1 MGKASYQL
9 RRRTFMRALGLGIS
23 APLALQAARLAV
35 AQPAGR
41 PRRLMVFFVPHG
53 MPAEHYDPGGQG
65 KGFDLAANPKVGVL
79 KVFKPYQDQFLLL
92 RGIEYTGRTQHAA
105 IDTVLTGETM
115 LSVDQVVG
123 KALAQKPLLLGAN
136 AYLKDQFGPDS
147 NIFRNTEWVAPELNP
162 VKAADGIL
170 RADGAA
176 APPVT
181 PAGPAMP
188 SDADF
193 QKAALALSIAEID
206 ALQTELAALT
216 STRSRLSV
224 HLDSLRAI
232 KDRAPAG
239 DGAGG
244 PLPAGQCSAAMP
256 KLDAVRAASM
266 GGSDAAYFY
275 DKTNFAPL
283 LLAQMEVARQAL
295 ICGTRIVGLQ
305 AMWATGQINFG
316 FMGVAKDHHD
326 PVSHSRDDA
335 GRAEFAR
342 VQQWIYAQ
350 LEEQVLRPLRA
361 TPDPLDPGHKVL
373 DNTLIYICS
382 EIADGNEHNCNKTII
397 ELGAT
402 KVTTFLPT
410 MLIGGGGGAVATGQV
425 VDFENRSHK
434 DLLAA
439 ICVAMGAPGANFSGN
454 PIKEIL
460 A

>member
-1 MGKASYQL
+1 MGKSSHRL
-9 RRRTFMRALGLGIS
+9 RRRTFMQALGLGIS
-23 APLALQAARLAV
+23 APLALQISRLAV
-35 AQPAGR
+35 AQPTGR
-41 PRRLMVFFVPHG
+41 PRRLLVFFVPHG

-65 KGFDLAANPKVGVL
+65 KVFDLAANPKVGVL
-79 KVFKPYQDQFLLL
+79 EVFKPYQDQFLLL
-92 RGIEYTGRTQHAA
+92 RGIEYTGRTQHQA
-105 IDTVLTGETM
+105 INTVLTGETL

-136 AYLKDQFGPDS
+136 AYLKDQFGPDT
-147 NIFRNTEWVAPELNP
+147 NMFRNTEWVAPELNP
-162 VKAADGIL
+162 VKAAGAIL
-170 RADGAA
+170 RTGSGAPV
-176 APPVT
+176 APGAPMPV
-181 PAGPAMP
+181 

-193 QKAALALSIAEID
+193 QKAALALNIAEIE
-206 ALQTELAALT
+206 ALQKSLTALT
-216 STRSRLSV
+216 ATQSRLSV

-244 PLPAGQCSAAMP
+244 PLPAGMCTAALP

-266 GGSDAAYFY
+266 GGENAAYFF
-275 DKTNFAPL
+275 DKTNFQPI

-305 AMWATGQINFG
+305 AMWASGQINFG
-316 FMGVAKDHHD
+316 FMGVNKDHHD
-326 PVSHSRDDA
+326 PISHSRDEA

-342 VQQWIYAQ
+342 VQRWIYGQ
-350 LEEQVLRPLRA
+350 FEEQVVRPLRA
-361 TPDPLDPGHKVL
+361 APDPLDPGRNVL

-382 EIADGNEHNCNKTII
+382 EIADGNEHNCNKQMI

-439 ICVAMGAPGANFSGN
+439 ICASMGAPGANFSGN
-454 PIKEIL
+454 PIREIL
-460 A
+460 T